1 MFLDVV
7 SAADRGLIA
16 ARDENEDFAGIAF
29 GLWVD
34 VFGCS
39 LDLPRF
45 SALFG
50 PLSLPLSTA
59 FVVFVLRSSVT
70 LDAATSGRSS
80 SDDFPPWVPG
90 ARLQE
95 MLVLIEPDFPSS
107 CVRRQHEIREPCS
120 Q

>member
-16 ARDENEDFAGIAF
+16 ARDEKEDFAGIAF
-29 GLWVD
+29 GLWED
-34 VFGCS
+34 VFKCS
-39 LDLPRF
+39 LGLPRF
-45 SALFG
+45 SALLG

-80 SDDFPPWVPG
+80 SDDFPPWAPG

-95 MLVLIEPDFPSS
+95 
-107 CVRRQHEIREPCS
+107 C
-120 Q
+120 